1 MNADAG
7 AALSKADRTRSA
19 IVDAALALFTE
30 QGFDA
35 TTMRAIAQRAEVSVG
50 NAYYYFESKEQ
61 LVLAIYE
68 RFSTTTTAPILA
80 AIAGHDL
87 LADRIERATLAW
99 LRVMRPYRSFA
110 NVMFRNVVDP
120 ASAMSPL
127 GPGSASMREESY
139 ELWRAVLDGA
149 TDVSVDVVLADGL
162 VRVFWGYT
170 MAMVVAWTQDPTA
183 DARRVKR
190 LVRRSAPL
198 LARLVGLSAMP
209 VFASFAD
216 ELQGLLADVIALRD

>member
-1 MNADAG
+1 MNADG
-7 AALSKADRTRSA
+7 PLSKAERTRTA

-30 QGFDA
+30 EGFDG
-35 TTMRAIAQRAEVSVG
+35 TTMRAIAVRAGVSVG

-68 RFSTTTTAPILA
+68 RFSSATSAPILA
-80 AIAGHDL
+80 ALAGHDL
-87 LADRIERATLAW
+87 LADRIERAMLAW
-99 LRVMRPYRSFA
+99 LRAMRPYRSFA

-127 GPGSASMREESY
+127 GPASAPMREESY
-139 ELWRAVLDGA
+139 ELWRVVLDGA
-149 TDVSVDVVLADGL
+149 TDVTVGPELADGL
-162 VRVFWGYT
+162 VRVLWGYT

-198 LARLVGLSAMP
+198 LARVVGLSAMP
-209 VFASFAD
+209 MFASFAD
-216 ELQGLLADVIALRD
+216 ELQGLLADVVALRD